1 MHNALILPLTLSSK
15 KGDCQQF
22 WVSLEQDVPCP
33 SIAPHARDW
42 ENLETCNPASYR
54 NSGGVRLP
62 DTYHGF
68 ILWRGEALEHNNTDL
83 AGWVTYPERIVLPS
97 PVWRGKAVG
106 EVRYSVGMPFD
117 SRCVSVRTNADKSA
131 DKWLAA
137 AIEAV
142 VIPAIDKHK
151 AHLRTVALEMLRNR
165 FADQIRDMRKNCDKL
180 ESVAASVINT
190 LEG

>member
-1 MHNALILPLTLSSK
+1 MHNALILPLPLSSK
-15 KGDCQQF
+15 KGDHQQY
-22 WVSLEQDVPCP
+22 WVSVEQDVPCP
-33 SIAPHARDW
+33 SIAPHASDW
-42 ENLETCNPASYR
+42 GNMETLNPQIYR
-54 NSGGVRLP
+54 NSEGVRLP
-62 DTYHGF
+62 NTYHGY

-83 AGWVTYPERIVLPS
+83 AGWVTYPERILRPS

-106 EVRYSVGMPFD
+106 EVRYSVGMPFY

-131 DKWLAA
+131 EKWLTA

-142 VIPAIDKHK
+142 VLPAINKHK

-180 ESVAASVINT
+180 ESVAASIMQT